1 MRNIIAL
8 GKFIRK
14 LKDLL
19 IGSCRACQRV
29 RVPTCT
35 QTREI
40 PKGYSKG
47 LGVLA
52 IGFVSTA
59 ELVAR
64 CLCVLASEKDLH
76 VLVDKL
82 QAVIWLQ

>member
-1 MRNIIAL
+1 M
-8 GKFIRK
+8 
-14 LKDLL
+14 
-19 IGSCRACQRV
+19 SCLSKGEGPNMQA
-29 RVPTCT
+29 

-47 LGVLA
+47 LGVL

>member
-1 MRNIIAL
+1 M
-8 GKFIRK
+8 
-14 LKDLL
+14 
-19 IGSCRACQRV
+19 SCLSKGEGPNMQS
-29 RVPTCT
+29 